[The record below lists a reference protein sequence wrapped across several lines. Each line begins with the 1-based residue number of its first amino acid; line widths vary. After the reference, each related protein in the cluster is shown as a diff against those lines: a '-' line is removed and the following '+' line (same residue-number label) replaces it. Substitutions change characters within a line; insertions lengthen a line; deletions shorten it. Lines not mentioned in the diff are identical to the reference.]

1 MLVNRLRWFQTKI
14 SCSQIQ
20 KGCDIWISR
29 CLINVAAH
37 RDVVTHVKW
46 INPRQMDR
54 WILKTIDLRV
64 LKLSYVICGISFL
77 VALDL
82 SFYKMSS
89 TVVISNMSVPTRGGG
104 ALSVSASVWTWILRD
119 LSSENFEF
127 WSRVG
132 KVGFLSKGMLGC
144 RNCSFW
150 DTKIS
155 LNSRWNTV

>member
-89 TVVISNMSVPTRGGG
+89 TVVISNMSVPTKGGVLW
-104 ALSVSASVWTWILRD
+104 ALVPVSELGF
-119 LSSENFEF
+119 SEI
-127 WSRVG
+127 WVPR
-132 KVGFLSKGMLGC
+132 
-144 RNCSFW
+144 
-150 DTKIS
+150 T
-155 LNSRWNTV
+155 LNSDHVSGKLDFCLKGCWDAGTALFETLKYH